1 MRKIMGNDAKY
12 WLLNMLL
19 SLTIACAAVFFIP
32 DIVNWSIGA
41 KTESSTFSIVGL
53 IAAIIIGF
61 LMLLVIKRNR
71 RNGKLLLTVLA
82 TVIAIVLM
90 AVVLSMLCG
99 IIAWLMYFLLRNL
112 LNFGQIKGVI
122 DFLTTTVVMLSMPL
136 MVSVFWKEMWMEEGI
151 GKAFL
156 SGFSI
161 NGKQYIRLLA
171 LTCILFGIGLLI
183 STAFHYATA
192 DVLTHMMKVLFF
204 TAMGTVG
211 MGVSEQIIMEGG
223 R

>member
-1 MRKIMGNDAKY
+1 MGNDAKY
-12 WLLNMLL
+12 WLLNIVL
-19 SLTIACAAVFFIP
+19 SLTVSFAAIFCIP
-32 DIVNWSIGA
+32 NIVNWSIGA
-41 KTESSTFSIVGL
+41 ETGNNILPVVGL
-53 IAAIIIGF
+53 LVAMIISF

-71 RNGKLLLTVLA
+71 SNGKLLLTVLA

-99 IIAWLMYFLLRNL
+99 IVAWLMYFLLKNL

-156 SGFSI
+156 SGFSM

-171 LTCILFGIGLLI
+171 LICILFGIGLLI
-183 STAFHYATA
+183 STAFHYAAT
-192 DVLTHMMKVLFF
+192 DVLTHIMKVLLF
-204 TAMGTVG
+204 TAMGTGG
-211 MGVSEQIIMEGG
+211 MAVSEKIVMEGG

>member
-1 MRKIMGNDAKY
+1 MRKMVGYDAKY

-19 SLTIACAAVFFIP
+19 SMIIAFAAVFCIP

-53 IAAIIIGF
+53 VATMGVCF
-61 LMLLVIKRNR
+61 LLLILLKRSR
-71 RNGKLLLTVLA
+71 RKKKALLTVLG
-82 TVIAIVLM
+82 TIILLVIM
-90 AVVLSMLCG
+90 AVALSMLCG
-99 IIAWLMYFLLRNL
+99 IMALVFYVLFEKL

-122 DFLTTTVVMLSMPL
+122 DFLTTIVVMLSIPL
-136 MVSVFWKEMWMEEGI
+136 LVSVFWKEMWMEEGI

-156 SGFSI
+156 FGFSM

-183 STAFHYATA
+183 SIAFHYATA
-192 DVLTHMMKVLFF
+192 DVLTQIMKVLFF

-211 MGVSEQIIMEGG
+211 MAVSEKIVMEGS